1 MGGGGTL
8 NYVLLG
14 SYASDLLSNSTLFVL
29 FGLRAKHFTLLHSN
43 AASPLRSP
51 QPGFLHLRGET
62 RDSHLSTLIVKSR
75 GKSQKQCGES
85 CHLGYAE
92 LASHKGF
99 LQVLAQYTRSL
110 VDNCLKG
117 VTLCLSPLASQIQH
131 ASFLSSSVSSCQSF
145 SEAASRVGVGALWV
159 VYLRV
164 YLRVGAACM

>member
-1 MGGGGTL
+1 MGGGGNL

-29 FGLRAKHFTLLHSN
+29 FGLQAKHFS
-43 AASPLRSP
+43 AALKCCLSIRSP

-62 RDSHLSTLIVKSR
+62 RDSHLSTLIVNSR

-85 CHLGYAE
+85 CQLGYAE
-92 LASHKGF
+92 LVSHKGF

-110 VDNCLKG
+110 INNCLKG

-131 ASFLSSSVSSCQSF
+131 ASFLSSSVSS
-145 SEAASRVGVGALWV
+145 
-159 VYLRV
+159 
-164 YLRVGAACM
+164 